1 MSCSLK
7 SNLLRYS
14 NCDQN
19 QNQQYMV
26 PEIPVVVLVF
36 CACMLAMQGS
46 SLGLS
51 MLDTALLKNDSV
63 TEPIGITQMHL
74 FNNIKQEIFTRG

>member
-14 NCDQN
+14 QYDQK
-19 QNQQYMV
+19 QNQQYMA
-26 PEIPVVVLVF
+26 PELPVVVLVF
-36 CACMLAMQGS
+36 CACMIAMQGS

-51 MLDTALLKNDSV
+51 ALDTAQLKSDSV
-63 TEPIGITQMHL
+63 TERIGITQMHL
-74 FNNIKQEIFTRG
+74 FNNINQEKYTRG